1 MVDVP
6 SDLYQVVYPS
16 KESQEFGKWTTPA
29 TEVEIAQATKNDF
42 RRNCQM
48 HFNSDI
54 YYGNIIK
61 GDLRSAISYVKQF
74 PELTNLYNRFMDVYE
89 HEQYMTYEVD
99 AELNSILTAY
109 QQYYRDAFY
118 LCIGQEQAANK
129 LRDRLAVLLGIKD
142 NSIALCDMEQNQ
154 LVKLFMNCG
163 LHFMGGKS
171 SGYYGPYIWR
181 IAETVSYDVELPD
194 GIQNYTVKLLDG
206 FVTRSWIDYLS
217 FGEIGPGGWADG
229 DGYINCVKSA
239 WDFESESFRV
249 SLLKHEAQ
257 HARDLAMNKDM
268 SSEDLEYRAKLVEL
282 IYSSERNLLLGF
294 AQEADNS
301 NKSNGHAMAAY
312 RIVKGFADALGMD
325 TVSPGDISVEDI
337 QAIAGMLFEKSEI
350 EVER

>member
-1 MVDVP
+1 
-6 SDLYQVVYPS
+6 
-16 KESQEFGKWTTPA
+16 
-29 TEVEIAQATKNDF
+29 
-42 RRNCQM
+42 M

-129 LRDRLAVLLGIKD
+129 LRDQLAVLLGIKD
-142 NSIALCDMEQNQ
+142 NSIALYDIEQNQ
-154 LVKLFMNCG
+154 LAELFISRG

-171 SGYYGPYIWR
+171 SGYYGPYIWQTT
-181 IAETVSYDVELPD
+181 ETVSYDVELLD
-194 GIQNYTVKLLDG
+194 GIQTYAVKLLDG
-206 FVTRSWIDYLS
+206 FITRSWIDYLS

-229 DGYINCVKSA
+229 DGCINCVKSA
-239 WDFESESFRV
+239 WDFDSEGFRV

-257 HARDLAMNKDM
+257 HAKDLATNKDM
-268 SSEDLEYRAKLVEL
+268 SSEDLEYRAKLLEL
-282 IYSSERNLLLGF
+282 IYSGERNLLQEF
-294 AQEADNS
+294 VQEADS
-301 NKSNGHAMAAY
+301 SDRSNGHAMAAY
-312 RIVKGFADALGMD
+312 RIVKGFADALGVD
-325 TVSPGDISVEDI
+325 EIDPAVIPIEQIQTIAKKLFKKSKEDLSI
-337 QAIAGMLFEKSEI
+337 
-350 EVER
+350 